1 MDLATA
7 ANLATTV
14 AVVVAV
20 VFGIAE
26 LRRAARERRDGA
38 AVEIVRAAQ
47 TPEIIRAVGRIL
59 KLPDDADPQVI
70 RSDPAVLEAAMAVY
84 FACEMW
90 GSIVFE
96 GAVDLHMLDRMVGG
110 WVRSTWVRLR
120 RWIAAERIDNRNANV
135 GEWWQWLY
143 ERFEADPVPGK
154 AIGAH
159 VAYRDRSGR

>member
-14 AVVVAV
+14 GVVVAV

-26 LRRAARERRDGA
+26 LRRVARERRDAA

-70 RSDPAVLEAAMAVY
+70 RSDPALLEAAMAVY

-96 GAVDLHMLDRMVGG
+96 GVIDLHLLDRMVGG
-110 WVRSTWVRLR
+110 WVRSAWVRLR
-120 RWIAAERIDNRNANV
+120 RWIAAERIDNRNPNV

-143 ERFEADPVPGK
+143 ERFEADPEPGK
-154 AIGAH
+154 AQGAH
-159 VAYRDRSGR
+159 IAYRDRTGR

>member
-7 ANLATTV
+7 ANLATTL
-14 AVVVAV
+14 AVIVAV

-26 LRRAARERRDGA
+26 LRRVARERRDVA

-59 KLPDDADPQVI
+59 KLPDDADPQII
-70 RSDPAVLEAAMAVY
+70 RGDPVLLEAAMAVY

-96 GAVDLHMLDRMVGG
+96 GVVDLHMLDRMVGG

-120 RWIAAERIDNRNANV
+120 PWIAAERIDNRNPNV

-143 ERFEADPVPGK
+143 ERFEADPDPAK
-154 AIGAH
+154 AQGAH
-159 VAYRDRSGR
+159 IAFRDRSGR

>member
-7 ANLATTV
+7 ANLATTL
-14 AVVVAV
+14 AVVVGV

-26 LRRAARERRDGA
+26 LRRAARERRDAA

-70 RSDPAVLEAAMAVY
+70 RSDPALLEAAMAVY

-96 GAVDLHMLDRMVGG
+96 GVLDLHMLDRMVGG

-120 RWIAAERIDNRNANV
+120 RWIAAERIDNRNDNV

-159 VAYRDRSGR
+159 IAYRDRSGR

>member
-26 LRRAARERRDGA
+26 LRRVARERRDAA

-70 RSDPAVLEAAMAVY
+70 RSDPALLEAAMAVY

-96 GAVDLHMLDRMVGG
+96 GVIDLHLLDRMVGG
-110 WVRSTWVRLR
+110 WVRSAWVRLR
-120 RWIAAERIDNRNANV
+120 RWIAAERIDNRNPNV

-143 ERFEADPVPGK
+143 ERFEADPEPGK
-154 AIGAH
+154 AQGAH
-159 VAYRDRSGR
+159 IAFRDRSGR

>member
-26 LRRAARERRDGA
+26 LRRVARERRDTA

-70 RSDPAVLEAAMAVY
+70 RSDPALLEAAMAVY

-96 GAVDLHMLDRMVGG
+96 GVIDLHLLDRMVGG
-110 WVRSTWVRLR
+110 WVRSAWVRLR
-120 RWIAAERIDNRNANV
+120 RWIAAERIDNRNPNV

-143 ERFEADPVPGK
+143 ERFEADPEPGK
-154 AIGAH
+154 AQGAH
-159 VAYRDRSGR
+159 IAYRDRTGR